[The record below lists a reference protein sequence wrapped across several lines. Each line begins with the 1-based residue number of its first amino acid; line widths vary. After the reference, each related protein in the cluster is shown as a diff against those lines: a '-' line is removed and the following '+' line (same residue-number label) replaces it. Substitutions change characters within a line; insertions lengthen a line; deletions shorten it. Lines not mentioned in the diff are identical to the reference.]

1 MGEYCLGGGAQSS
14 GPWRTVS
21 FAPHL
26 YRARITA
33 PGAHTAFVSR
43 PDHGA
48 WSTHRICIAPGSRR
62 LQTVAPDTRLI
73 VPSHGP
79 QALSTTHSSTS
90 CLSTHRICTAPGSR
104 RLHSPHLYRAW
115 ITAPENIRSRH
126 GSSSKVTALRPSR
139 PRTRAFRVS
148 LPGPCTSR
156 SSLVLLLLVAQAPT
170 EQQRLAQGRARPQK
184 CSVGTRARVALS
196 PAQRI

>member
-1 MGEYCLGGGAQSS
+1 MLGEYS
-14 GPWRTVS
+14 
-21 FAPHL
+21 
-26 YRARITA
+26 
-33 PGAHTAFVSR
+33 PGRGSPVVWTMAHRLLRTAFVSR

-48 WSTHRICIAPGSRR
+48 WRTHRICIAPGSRR
-62 LQTVAPDTRLI
+62 LEHT
-73 VPSHGP
+73 
-79 QALSTTHSSTS
+79 
-90 CLSTHRICTAPGSR
+90 
-104 RLHSPHLYRAW
+104 PHLYRARITAPANSRSRHTAHRPKSRPSGPLDHALEHFVSLYPPHLYRAR
-115 ITAPENIRSRH
+115 ITAPESIRSRH

-148 LPGPCTSR
+148 LPGPGTSR